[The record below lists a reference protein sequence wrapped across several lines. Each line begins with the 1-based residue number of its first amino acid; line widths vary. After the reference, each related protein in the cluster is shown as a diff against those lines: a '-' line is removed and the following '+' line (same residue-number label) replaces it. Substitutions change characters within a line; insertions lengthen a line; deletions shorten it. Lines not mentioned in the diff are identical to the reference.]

1 MQDLVEL
8 FQSETEVEEFI
19 CCANILKSSC
29 FMKLKKHGCVRQ
41 GSVHI
46 QSIIVIYSVIMICF
60 ER

>member
-41 GSVHI
+41 GSVK
-46 QSIIVIYSVIMICF
+46 SIIVIYSVIMICF